1 MLTLS
6 GVLHRASLLLQR
18 IGLIIGLGLFGVGL
32 SASFASAQM
41 PAAQKSEIESIIKD
55 YLLTNPEILRDALTE
70 LDRRE
75 KIAAEAARRKAVSD
89 LAPQI
94 FNSPNQVVVGNPK
107 GKVTLV
113 EFFDYNCSYCKR
125 TVDDIQ
131 ALMKADPDLRVVLKD
146 FPVLGPGSVEA
157 AQVATALR
165 NQLSGDKYWTF
176 HRRFLTSRGPANK
189 AAALAAAKENGVDMD
204 RLNKDVE
211 RPDVRAS
218 IEEVMKIADTLSLT
232 GTPSF
237 VIGDEVIV
245 GAVGFDELKSKI
257 DNVRKCGH
265 ATCG

>member
-1 MLTLS
+1 MLKFS
-6 GVLHRASLLLQR
+6 AILHRASLLL
-18 IGLIIGLGLFGVGL
+18 GLILFGLGLSVSSSL
-32 SASFASAQM
+32 AQI
-41 PAAQKSEIESIIKD
+41 PAGQKSEIESIVKD
-55 YLLTNPEILRDALTE
+55 YLLNNPEILRDALTE

-75 KIAAEAARRKAVSD
+75 KLAAEAARRKAVTD

-94 FNSPNQVVVGNPK
+94 FNSNNQVVVGNPK

-113 EFFDYNCSYCKR
+113 EFFDYNCTYCKR

-131 ALMKADPDLRVVLKD
+131 ALMKADPDLRVVLKE

-165 NQLSGDKYWTF
+165 NQLSGDKYWAF

-189 AAALAAAKENGVDMD
+189 AAALAAAKETGIDMD
-204 RLNKDVE
+204 RLNKDID

-218 IEEVMKIADTLSLT
+218 IEESMKIADSLSLT

-245 GAVGFDELKSKI
+245 GAVGLDELKARI
-257 DNVRKCGH
+257 GNVRKCGH

>member
-1 MLTLS
+1 MLKFS
-6 GVLHRASLLLQR
+6 AILHRASLLL
-18 IGLIIGLGLFGVGL
+18 GLILFGLGLSVSSSL
-32 SASFASAQM
+32 AQM
-41 PAAQKSEIESIIKD
+41 PASQKSEIESIVKD
-55 YLLTNPEILRDALTE
+55 YLLNNPEILRDALTE

-75 KIAAEAARRKAVSD
+75 KLAAEAARRKAVTD

-94 FNSPNQVVVGNPK
+94 FNSNNQVVVGNPK

-113 EFFDYNCSYCKR
+113 EFFDYNCTYCKR

-131 ALMKADPDLRVVLKD
+131 ALMKADPDLRVVLKE

-165 NQLSGDKYWTF
+165 NQLSGDKYWAF

-189 AAALAAAKENGVDMD
+189 AAALAAAKETGIDMD
-204 RLNKDVE
+204 RLNKDID

-218 IEEVMKIADTLSLT
+218 IEESMKIADSLSLT

-245 GAVGFDELKSKI
+245 GAVGLDELKARI
-257 DNVRKCGH
+257 GNVRKCGH

>member
-1 MLTLS
+1 MLKFS
-6 GVLHRASLLLQR
+6 AILHTASLLL
-18 IGLIIGLGLFGVGL
+18 GLILFGLGLSVSSSL
-32 SASFASAQM
+32 AQM
-41 PAAQKSEIESIIKD
+41 PASQKSEIESIVKD
-55 YLLTNPEILRDALTE
+55 YLLNNPEILRDALTE

-75 KIAAEAARRKAVSD
+75 KLAAEAARRKAVTD

-94 FNSPNQVVVGNPK
+94 FNSNNQVVVGNPK

-113 EFFDYNCSYCKR
+113 EFFDYNCTYCKR

-131 ALMKADPDLRVVLKD
+131 ALMKADPDLRVVLKE

-165 NQLSGDKYWTF
+165 NQLSGDKYWAF

-189 AAALAAAKENGVDMD
+189 AAALAAAKETGIDMD
-204 RLNKDVE
+204 RLNKDID

-218 IEEVMKIADTLSLT
+218 IEESMKIADSLSLT

-245 GAVGFDELKSKI
+245 GAVGLDELKARI
-257 DNVRKCGH
+257 GNVRKCGH